1 MAWDYNGIGNIQMKK
16 DNNRP
21 QDKRGRGWL
30 LLIMI
35 AGLMYILFQHPKNTD
50 QDVSATDT
58 IKNFASNT
66 VKSLS
71 NGTQEAHKQPLQA
84 YTVEEGEK
92 TYQDTT
98 DQVQTVK
105 EYYPDLSNSNI
116 RF

>member
-21 QDKRGRGWL
+21 QDKRGKGWL

-35 AGLMYILFQHPKNTD
+35 AGLLYVLLHNPKNTD
-50 QDVSATDT
+50 QDISTTDT

-71 NGTQEAHKQPLQA
+71 NGTQQTPHQPLQA
-84 YTVEEGEK
+84 YTVEEDK
-92 TYQDTT
+92 KIYQDTT

-105 EYYPDLSNSNI
+105 EYYPDLNNSNI